1 MRIHEQHRRPDA
13 QGEPHPMIVISEF
26 MDEDAVRRG
35 LDGFEVLYDPTLVD
49 RPDDLAAAVA
59 EAEALIV
66 RNRTQ
71 VRGALLE
78 AASRLKVVG
87 RLGVGLDNIDMEAC
101 KARGIAVYPA
111 SGANDVSVAEYVIA
125 TAMLLLRGAYGATA
139 KVAAGEWPRNAL
151 VGREIAGKRLGLVG
165 YGSIARETARRAIAL
180 GMEVTAFDPYLPA
193 DHAAWSGPWGKVTP
207 LSLDELIAT
216 ADVVSLH
223 IPLTAETRNIIGADA
238 IARMKPDA
246 VLINAARGGVV
257 DEAAL
262 AAALTA
268 GRLGGAALDVFDE
281 EPLKVERGAIFAG
294 VPNLILTPHIAGV
307 TVESNT
313 RVSWVTVD
321 NVRKHLSGE

>member
-1 MRIHEQHRRPDA
+1 
-13 QGEPHPMIVISEF
+13 MIVISEF
-26 MDEDAVRRG
+26 MDEDAIRRG
-35 LDGFEVLYDPTLVD
+35 LDGFDVLYDPKLVD
-49 RPDDLAAAVA
+49 RPDDLAAALGK
-59 EAEALIV
+59 AEALIV

-78 AASRLKVVG
+78 AAPHLKVVG

-111 SGANDVSVAEYVIA
+111 TGANDVSVAEYVIA

-180 GMEVTAFDPYLPA
+180 GMEVGAFDPYLPA
-193 DHAAWSGPWGKVTP
+193 DHAAWSGPWGKVAP

-223 IPLTAETRNIIGADA
+223 VPLTADTRNLIGADA

-246 VLINAARGGVV
+246 ILINAARGGVV
-257 DEAAL
+257 DEAAV

-281 EPLKVERGAIFAG
+281 EPLKAARGAVFAG

-307 TVESNT
+307 TMESNV

-321 NVRKHLSGE
+321 NVRKHLRGE